1 MGSFFIAKRPEKE
14 RGIKMQKEKTVTIK
28 IPERVLKGLV
38 EVREKRNRIKEMNQL
53 ICEFAKRDVLGVTF
67 EEFDAFQKSVEE
79 LENLRF
85 DTGIQAQVLC
95 DVILNNHLA

>member
-1 MGSFFIAKRPEKE
+1 
-14 RGIKMQKEKTVTIK
+14 MQKEKTVSIN

-38 EVREKRNRIKEMNQL
+38 EVREKRNQIRQISQ
-53 ICEFAKRDVLGVTF
+53 IVCEFAKRDVLEVTC
-67 EEFDAFQKSVEE
+67 EEIDAFQKSVVE

-95 DVILNNHLA
+95 DSILTSYLSE